1 MHGSDCE
8 PKLEE
13 AHLKKDAGKLRLD
26 LIPVDAMEELSK
38 VYAFGAQKYAEHSWE
53 GGMKLSRVY
62 AALLRHLFAWWR
74 GEDRDPESGLSHLAH
89 VTWNAVALLTYTLRG
104 TRNVDD
110 RVYLVKTASEEDIWN
125 PK

>member
-1 MHGSDCE
+1 MPGEHGNNQRLDE
-8 PKLEE
+8 KY
-13 AHLKKDAGKLRLD
+13 LKKDEGKLRLD

-53 GGMKLSRVY
+53 SGMKLSRVY

-74 GEDRDPESGLSHLAH
+74 GEDTDPESGLSHLAH
-89 VTWNAVALLTYTLRG
+89 VTWNAVALLTYTKRG
-104 TRNVDD
+104 IRGIDD
-110 RVYLVKTASEEDIWN
+110 RVYMVKEEEWN